1 MDFFHDLPEPA
12 SMAVHLLLVSHAHS
26 PPFSPAPALK
36 LDLRR
41 VTNPPKHIRDAYDG
55 RSKRLREHLLH
66 EDVFVNLLGTA
77 EADIRA
83 EMEKLFGSA
92 SGESP
97 HSLVLMRLDEV

>member
-1 MDFFHDLPEPA
+1 
-12 SMAVHLLLVSHAHS
+12 MAVHLLLVSHAHS